1 MSDTLMFSV
10 KSSTGVSQGY
20 TPVPLHTVN
29 LTETLTQLLSKKVK
43 LKWGDRCEKAL
54 EELYAMLQRATV
66 LTAPDFKSPCKLA
79 LDANDVAAFPCC
91 CNSMMTVWKNRF
103 SFFQEV
109 QLKSKELFYH
119 RERMFGTKLGT
130 TTFRS
135 LRLFL
140 KFACCCFQ

>member
-29 LTETLTQLLSKKVK
+29 LTETLTRLLSKKVK

-66 LTAPDFKSPCKLA
+66 FLCKLA

-91 CNSMMTVWKNRF
+91 CNSMMTVWKNSF
-103 SFFQEV
+103 PFFQEV

-119 RERMFGTKLGT
+119 RERMFGTKLST